1 MEKFLKDE
9 VFALEPKAAP
19 SDNYLDGR
27 APGCCPV
34 VPQVAGIGSEED
46 YETGL
51 QCKPAYL

>member
-9 VFALEPKAAP
+9 VFALEPKAAL